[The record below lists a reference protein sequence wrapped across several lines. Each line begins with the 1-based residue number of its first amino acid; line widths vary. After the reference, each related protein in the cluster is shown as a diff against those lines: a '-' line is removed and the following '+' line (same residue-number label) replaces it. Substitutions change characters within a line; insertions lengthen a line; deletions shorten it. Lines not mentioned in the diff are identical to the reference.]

1 MAQKIIVGFV
11 EARFPTLKELAQER
25 VALVESPEALSLL
38 VKQVAVAPDE
48 SAARWLLGALVA

>member
-48 SAARWLLGALVA
+48 SAARWLLPVLC